1 MKDRMICIRCPKG
14 CTLEVEWTKEKLISV
29 TGNKC
34 PKGAEYAECEIF
46 NPTRIVTTTVSI
58 IGGQIPLVPVK
69 TNRPVAKN
77 KTKDVVKAASA
88 LQIVAPIRCGDVIV
102 SNICE
107 TGADLVAT
115 RPIYRHTEYDEE

>member
-1 MKDRMICIRCPKG
+1 MKDKMTCIRCPKG
-14 CTLEVEWTKEKLISV
+14 CRLEVEWTEDRLISV
-29 TGNKC
+29 TGNQC
-34 PKGAEYAECEIF
+34 SKGAEYAECEIF

-77 KTKDVVKAASA
+77 KTKVVVKAASA
-88 LQIVAPIRCGDVIV
+88 LRVVAPIQCGEVIV

-115 RPIYRHTEYDEE
+115 RPIYRQTIHDE